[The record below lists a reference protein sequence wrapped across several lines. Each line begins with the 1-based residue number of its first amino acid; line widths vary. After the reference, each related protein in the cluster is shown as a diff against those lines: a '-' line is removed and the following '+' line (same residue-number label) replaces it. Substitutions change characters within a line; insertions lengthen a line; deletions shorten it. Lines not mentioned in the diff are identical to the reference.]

1 MKQIQNFLFKLNA
14 LSPAVFDPG
23 NYAEG
28 DLGTHRYIMA
38 FWGFFIPRGNN
49 VEPDMR
55 RFPEPQ
61 NFLLQSDKNGIF
73 DPQGGPLYEL

>member
-1 MKQIQNFLFKLNA
+1 
-14 LSPAVFDPG
+14 
-23 NYAEG
+23 
-28 DLGTHRYIMA
+28 MA